1 MNAREQAEYEEK
13 RERVKPAFRFYLD
26 QKHMRFV
33 KVTKEEYAFCTEQ
46 KKGRFQPNN
55 NAVFANRPLIP
66 VTQGLA
72 TIYICSGK

>member
-33 KVTKEEYAFCTEQ
+33 KVTKEEYAFCTGQ
-46 KKGRFQPNN
+46 KKEDFSRITTRYLRI
-55 NAVFANRPLIP
+55 VPLSP
-66 VTQGLA
+66 
-72 TIYICSGK
+72 